1 MVTIADISIPS
12 ESFELG
18 RTMEGHPD
26 VEFELER
33 VVPLSG
39 GDPLPLFWV
48 TEGDV
53 DAVEESVRSH
63 PFTRSLRRLTSTDG
77 RTLFEARWNLARDGF
92 LTALG
97 EFDIH
102 LLEATGTAEE
112 WNFHLRFADR
122 EDLTTFNE
130 QVTERGIPV
139 TLRRLFDPSASG
151 GSASLSSDQREAIA
165 LAYRRGYFDVPRRTT
180 ITELAE
186 EFDISDSALSQRLR
200 RGLKTL
206 VGLSNL
212 DERR

>member
-12 ESFELG
+12 GSFELG
-18 RTMEGHPD
+18 RTIEGHPD

-39 GDPLPLFWV
+39 GGPLPLFWV
-48 TEGDV
+48 TRGDV
-53 DAVEESVRSH
+53 DAVEESIRSH

-77 RTLFEARWNLARDGF
+77 RTLFEARWNLDRDGF
-92 LTALG
+92 LGALS
-97 EFDIH
+97 EYDIH

-122 EDLTTFNE
+122 EDLTAFNE

-139 TLRRLFDPSASG
+139 TLRRLFDPSTITDS
-151 GSASLSSDQREAIA
+151 SSLSSDQRRAIA
-165 LAYRRGYFDVPRRTT
+165 LAYSRGYFDVPRRTT

-200 RGLKTL
+200 RGLKSLISTSDL
-206 VGLSNL
+206 EESH
-212 DERR
+212 